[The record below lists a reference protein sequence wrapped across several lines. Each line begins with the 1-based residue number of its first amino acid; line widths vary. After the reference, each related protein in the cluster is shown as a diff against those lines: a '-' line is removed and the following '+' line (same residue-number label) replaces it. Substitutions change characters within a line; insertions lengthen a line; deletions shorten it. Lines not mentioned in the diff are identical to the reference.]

1 MEDKKEDKNETDSD
15 EFLTENNIS
24 DNENIGANNEDLND
38 LNNEPEFYHNYDD
51 EEEEKITININTT
64 KNDNTINNNN
74 NNIIQEKSMNESSGF
89 NLFKDNTNIED
100 NLNNNITKNNN
111 NSKLQDD
118 NSTSLNNIFDYK
130 GKNYESFQSNENSN
144 LTNSNIDQKSEILNK
159 SKKSY
164 FFKETNSYTYNESEI
179 SLSKS
184 NINKTEED
192 IKINEDLI
200 LNFRKAYP
208 ELSEYNISE
217 IYKSLNNE
225 DCFDLTIFELM
236 NIIQRKVSM
245 ILTEN
250 KYNDKDEN
258 YGDKNVYNIPI
269 ELLDLTDPD
278 YINNEHLLIM
288 KLYKTMNKD
297 NKNEFFDVK
306 ELTED
311 FLYND
316 KHDKRK
322 KIVKFLDGS
331 YNYIPEMCPKK
342 ECDENDCIYSHNDY
356 EINYHPLFYKTK
368 YKIDSN
374 YCESNMALCPTA
386 NNFDED
392 FRIIYNYKDQNI
404 INLMKILVSECKD
417 NQKRIKKCYNKI
429 NNFDLKTFKVFECKK
444 NKCQKDYH
452 LCYKYHKNQN
462 DKRRAPYLYRY
473 SNERCRNMN
482 KECENGEFCNKCHSS
497 NEFNYHKLNFN
508 KTMLCLRNI
517 KNGECEFIDTCY
529 GYHDKNSKN
538 YKKRIIKEELEN
550 KILKLKKEK
559 NIDDFKCQ
567 KCNKIRINFIF
578 YYLKCKHI
586 LCDKCLKKIKNDGI
600 CPLCKK
606 PFENG
611 KEFMIDFKESFQ
623 NN

>member
-1 MEDKKEDKNETDSD
+1 MEDIKRDKNETDSD
-15 EFLTENNIS
+15 EHLTKSNIDDEDKGVNNVDINGS
-24 DNENIGANNEDLND
+24 ND
-38 LNNEPEFYHNYDD
+38 DPEFYHNFDD
-51 EEEEKITININTT
+51 EEEKNTININIS
-64 KNDNTINNNN
+64 KNDNTIDINN

-100 NLNNNITKNNN
+100 SLNINLTKNN
-111 NSKLQDD
+111 NSKLVED
-118 NSTSLNNIFDYK
+118 NSTSSINIKYNYE
-130 GKNYESFQSNENSN
+130 GKNYESFHSNENSIN
-144 LTNSNIDQKSEILNK
+144 LTNSNIEQKSEILNK

-184 NINKTEED
+184 NINITEED
-192 IKINEDLI
+192 ININEDLL
-200 LNFRKAYP
+200 LNFEKAYP
-208 ELSEYNISE
+208 ELTTYNIKK
-217 IYKSLNNE
+217 IYKTLKNE
-225 DCFDLTIFELM
+225 DCSDLTIFELM
-236 NIIQRKVSM
+236 NIIQRKVSI

-250 KYNDKDEN
+250 RNNDKEEN
-258 YGDKNVYNIPI
+258 YSDKNAYNIPI

-311 FLYND
+311 FLYNTENE
-316 KHDKRK
+316 KRK

-331 YNYIPEMCPKK
+331 YNYIPEFCENK
-342 ECDENDCIYSHNDY
+342 ECDRNDCIYSHNIY

-374 YCESNMALCPTA
+374 YCESNIALCPTA

-404 INLMKILVSECKD
+404 INLMNILASEFKS
-417 NQKRIKKCYNKI
+417 NQKKIKDSYHKI
-429 NNFDLKTFKVFECKK
+429 NNFDLKTFKIFECKK
-444 NKCQKDYH
+444 KNCQKDYH
-452 LCYKYHKNQN
+452 LCYKYHKNKK
-462 DKRRAPYLYRY
+462 DRRRAPYLYRY
-473 SNERCRNMN
+473 CNEKCQNIN
-482 KECENGEFCNKCHSS
+482 KECKNGEFCNKCHSS

-508 KTMLCLRNI
+508 KTFLCLRKI
-517 KNGECEFIDTCY
+517 KKGECEYIDTCY
-529 GYHDKNSKN
+529 GYHDKNNKN

-550 KILKLKKEK
+550 KIIKLKKEK

-567 KCNKIRINFIF
+567 KCKKIPINFIF

-586 LCDKCLKKIKNDGI
+586 LCNKCLKKIKKDSI
-600 CPLCKK
+600 CPLCQK
-606 PFENG
+606 PFESG
-611 KEFMIDFKESFQ
+611 EEFMINFKESFK